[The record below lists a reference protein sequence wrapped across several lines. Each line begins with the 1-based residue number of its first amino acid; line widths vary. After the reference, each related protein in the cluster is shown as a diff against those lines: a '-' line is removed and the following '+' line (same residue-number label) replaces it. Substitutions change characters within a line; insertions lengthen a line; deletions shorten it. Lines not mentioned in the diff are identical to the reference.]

1 MISEYFKFNIKGYRP
16 TLKCLLNFFYRQI
29 TRLRSY
35 NTVWFIVSEFNAL
48 LIKISGLSFSINRT
62 NQFDDLRLR
71 NPLNGTRRCFL
82 IYLLIFLLKIF
93 PYPLYFWFFQ
103 PVKIFKNYID
113 YLHFVVLQIFCQF
126 EMLKFFTTSFVFS
139 Y

>member
-1 MISEYFKFNIKGYRP
+1 MSAEF
-16 TLKCLLNFFYRQI
+16 LFYYQI

-71 NPLNGTRRCFL
+71 NPLNGPRRCLL
-82 IYLLIFLLKIF
+82 IYLLIFLWIV
-93 PYPLYFWFFQ
+93 PYPLYFLFFQ

-113 YLHFVVLQIFCQF
+113 YLRFVVRRFS
-126 EMLKFFTTSFVFS
+126 LKFRYTPYTRYIFS
-139 Y
+139 ITYSYLNLGREFPSPQCR